1 MDIFVEVSLCLSLL
15 TASSQLML
23 TIPNCIR
30 LLWHLFVC
38 FELLLV
44 TVYPPEP
51 CLWVFHLVLHL
62 FCGIGINT
70 VGYGV
75 AIMPRSMI

>member
-1 MDIFVEVSLCLSLL
+1 MGISLEGFALFSLTDHLL
-15 TASSQLML
+15 TINGNHTWLYSVVMA
-23 TIPNCIR
+23 
-30 LLWHLFVC
+30 LLC
-38 FELLLV
+38 MFELLLV

-51 CLWVFHLVLHL
+51 CSWVFHLVVGL

-75 AIMPRSMI
+75 AIMPRSML